1 MSNTFAHY
9 TTSPFVLTKNR
20 ASNLNLFIV
29 LIYFFPNGTQV
40 QSQISFKEEELCVC
54 LYAIHWVNSS
64 GFALK
69 SQALAR
75 TRTASRKFVRQ

>member
-40 QSQISFKEEELCVC
+40 QSQISFKEEELYVC
-54 LYAIHWVNSS
+54 LYFVHYIVYIGSTHLVLLKLKPSASS
-64 GFALK
+64 IK
-69 SQALAR
+69 
-75 TRTASRKFVRQ
+75 KIC